1 MYDLQAEKLD
11 EASGEWKRFGSTR
24 VEGRE
29 YEAYMTR
36 ARMMESRTYRFR
48 PSAWYKLEDGAIR
61 PATGRVGG
69 EDIYE
74 TGAEAGDCHGSLGTG
89 QARRVQL
96 EPGGGSRGLLGGA
109 AAGMAAFLRSG

>member
-36 ARMMESRTYRFR
+36 ARMMESGTYRFR

-74 TGAEAGDCHGSLGTG
+74 AGAEAWERDGSLGFE
-89 QARRVQL
+89 QARRVPL
-96 EPGGGSRGLLGGA
+96 GSGGRSRGLLGGA
-109 AAGMAAFLRSG
+109 A